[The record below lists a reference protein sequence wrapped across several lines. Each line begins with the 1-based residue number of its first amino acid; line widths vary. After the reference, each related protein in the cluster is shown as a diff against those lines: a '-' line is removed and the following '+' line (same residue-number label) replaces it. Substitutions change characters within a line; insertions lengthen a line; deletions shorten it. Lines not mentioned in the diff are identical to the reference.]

1 VAPQGH
7 HPEVLTN
14 HIRKGNRTVPA
25 HIWLA
30 VGLLTASLPLL
41 VWAVFSRPTPAR
53 LKALVNLR
61 RGVQAPDD
69 PDHPAAAGQGGAVR
83 RSLALRLVPA
93 GMLRQLDR
101 LAARAGRPAAWP
113 LERLVSAKIMLGLG
127 AAVLGVLC
135 TVSTGR
141 TGAGALAAA
150 VTVIAFFV
158 PELLLYSRGQKR
170 RETIALELA
179 DTLDQMTIA
188 VEAGLGFESAM
199 AQAGRNGNGP
209 LAEELVRTLQ
219 DIEMGRSRR
228 QAYESLASRTDVDDL
243 GRFTRAV
250 IQADA
255 HGISIA
261 NVLRTQAAEMR
272 IKRRQR
278 AEEKAMQ
285 IPVKVVFPLL
295 LCILP
300 VLFIVLLAPAAM
312 DVARAFS

>member
-1 VAPQGH
+1 
-7 HPEVLTN
+7 
-14 HIRKGNRTVPA
+14 VPA
-25 HIWLA
+25 HNGLA
-30 VGLLTASLPLL
+30 LALLTVSLPVL
-41 VWAVFSRPTPAR
+41 VWAVFSQPTPAR
-53 LKALVNLR
+53 LKAVANLR
-61 RGVQAPDD
+61 RGAPTGDD
-69 PDHPAAAGQGGAVR
+69 PAPTAPANQVGDVR
-83 RSLALRLVPA
+83 RSLTRRLVPA
-93 GMLRQLDR
+93 GMVRRLDR

-113 LERLVSAKIMLGLG
+113 LERLVTAKIVLGLG
-127 AAVLGVLC
+127 AAALGLLY

-141 TGAGALAAA
+141 PGAGILAVV

-158 PELLLYSRGQKR
+158 PELLLHSRGQKR
-170 RETIALELA
+170 REAIALDLA

-199 AQAGRNGNGP
+199 AQAGRNGSGP

-219 DIEMGRSRR
+219 DIEIGRSRR
-228 QAYESLASRTDVDDL
+228 QAYESLASRTDVADL

-261 NVLRTQAAEMR
+261 DVLRTQAADMR
-272 IKRRQR
+272 LKRRQR

-285 IPVKVVFPLL
+285 IPVKVIFPLM

-312 DVARAFS
+312 DIAKAFS